1 MPRLSARAVVALLV
15 AALLIQAGATAPAFV
30 LGEQPSSPP
39 PTASPTNESGPGGA
53 PQSPPASAA
62 PSPDPASSPVPNPS
76 VAPSPTSSAPPDET
90 PTGIELPDQRTADS
104 RTFIQ
109 TDGSFITQI
118 FDSQVYYQPDGNSS
132 WLPIDT
138 HFAPVADS
146 SVTARITQSP
156 TQISLSAA
164 DAVGGFLTLAG
175 SGRTISFGLPSGVS
189 PGQSGTEAQL
199 LDNGGYAE
207 YANFLPGGIGLR
219 IFPHTDGFK
228 SFLVL
233 PSHPA
238 TNSFSLAIDAPGLT
252 LVAEDD
258 GTFSFRDAQDFVVG
272 RIPRPFLMDSSD
284 PEGFG
289 GGLYSEAVTMTVT
302 SNGSGY
308 TLTLTVDPAYLDS
321 AVYPLYVD
329 PTTTSFPDD
338 TGTAAPDT
346 FASQRYPN
354 SNFNTYQRPD
364 SPYYYEMW
372 HGKEPTY
379 LQYDEAFVRFKDVRT
394 TLGDVHVDQAYLE
407 FYPYW
412 QYYHY
417 QARPSWIRR
426 VTQDWT
432 AGSLTWNNRPTVD
445 GTDLGQFDTTEGNW
459 SHIDLSDFVQKV
471 LDQTWDNYGFRIDAD
486 TTGIGD
492 WKRIVSRDD
501 THTPDRRPHFDISWH
516 LPSAT
521 PSTPTGNAWIP
532 DRTLNWTYSSGATSG
547 TAQTKYQAQ
556 VATTSTGFGSPCRDS
571 AQTTGSGTSWTFPS
585 TGSCTMNEG
594 TSYWWRVSVF
604 DGVVWSNWSSAA
616 QFRFDTVAPSGSIS
630 SPTTNQTLSGTVT
643 VSGTASDATSYVKY
657 DLHYGAGSTPSS
669 WTLITSNTSQVTNG
683 TLASWNT
690 SGLSGIYTLRLRVYD
705 QPRQSSGFT
714 EVTRQVVVGAAAA
727 ADISSPTSSAYVRG
741 SVTNVGTASAA
752 AFTNYTLDYGTGC
765 SPSSW
770 TAIGTNP
777 RTTPVTNGTLGT
789 WTTTGLTGGTYTIR
803 LVTTATGS
811 SATKT
816 VCVTVDNTAPTAT
829 FSYPENGRPVAG
841 AVSVTGSVSD
851 SSSGSTTYALDYG
864 AGSTPSTWTSISTG
878 SGPISAGA
886 LGTWATGSL
895 QGVYAVRLTVTD
907 QAGNQSTATDV
918 VYAENTRRGEESFFT
933 RVPFDLGGGWR
944 MAVGVANGELTLD
957 RYLFEIPSYGPAQSL
972 SMSYSSLNTSSAG
985 MFGTGW
991 SSNLTQFLTFES
1003 GFVVWHRADGG
1014 LVPFGLVGS
1023 TWTPLAGH
1031 FETMTYDGTGH
1042 TYTITGKDQS
1052 KLVFDDSGSGRLKRM
1067 DNRFGK
1073 SLTLNWATSPA
1084 TATDASGRSTS
1095 ITVVSGV
1102 VTGVTDSAGRAWT
1115 FGYTSGKLTTVT
1127 DPVSAVTSLAYD
1139 STGLTSLT
1147 RSRSRV
1153 SGSAESIVWSVAYS
1167 SGKVSA
1173 VTDPVNSSV
1182 ANTFGYSTGQTTVGL
1197 LKEYSG
1203 PVRNSWTYN
1212 FDALGR
1218 VTSTLDPEGY
1228 TTSYAFDTASNLTQL
1243 VLPISLSPTVTQTIS
1258 YTYDSRGNVL
1268 TQTAQLNANT
1278 NVVTAM
1284 TYNSTNDVVTRS
1296 EADNDSNLKLVTKYT
1311 YDGSGHLTSV
1321 DINCTTSGTTPP
1333 TDAGTCTGAGTQ
1345 NASTNLITSFGYTS
1359 HDELETETDPRGYV
1373 TKHVYDTNGNET
1385 ETKENFVSGQSAT
1398 NERNVS
1404 TVYTYGSSTAGQAGV
1419 VTAVTDP
1426 VGNSTS
1432 YTYDALGR
1440 ELTEVLPGDSSIPV
1454 LIPVLT
1460 RSTTYDEVGNVL
1472 TETDSWTGVTRIT
1485 THVYDKA
1492 NRETSTT
1499 DPAGVETS
1507 TNYDAAGDAVSV
1519 TTGGTT
1525 TTRDYDGL
1533 GRVTVDHLAGADTTH
1548 EYDGQ
1553 GRDIRT
1559 VDPKGVETRRDYDI
1573 GGRMLSE
1580 TVSAGAG
1587 DLVTSYEYDLL
1598 GRQTSSDAADG
1609 STISTAFD
1617 RAGRATST
1625 TEADATTANAFDRAS
1640 NEIATTAPSGAVTTT
1655 EYDPLNRSTR
1665 ATNDAGTPSSTAD
1678 DVTTTSYYDAAGH
1691 QVASTDDHGISGISL
1706 YNVRGLAWKSIAN
1719 CTDSG
1724 TTPTTDPAN
1733 CTGGGTHNAT
1743 FNVITT
1749 TDYDGAGALTV
1760 RIMAVGNNLPN
1771 VTTRYAYDAAGRQ
1784 QAVMDPMG
1792 TVTRTLYDG
1801 AGRVNSTILNCT
1813 DDNSNP
1819 APPSSSGSWWNCD
1832 GSNIND
1838 GTWNVTGSR
1847 TYDDHGNVASE
1858 TAPNGRL
1865 TEYVYDD
1872 ANRLVQRID
1881 NYVSNPQRADE
1892 NISTYYAYDDS
1903 GRQSAVLA
1911 PTESRSTYAVTRYF
1925 YDDAGHLEKQVRACV
1940 QSGTGGYSNPSS
1952 SDWKTCAPDANSIY
1966 NASTNLT
1973 TTYGY
1978 DDRGDRTSVTT
1989 ADPSATSD
1997 TSTATV
2003 TTRYAFDD
2011 QNRLCGVLENATVP
2025 LSSPDPCTNP
2035 GNGSPTANVWTTYG
2049 YDALGNMVSMTDAN
2063 GHTTTYGYD
2072 ASGRQVTITDAD
2084 GNTTTYG
2091 YNDLGQRVSQSRR
2104 GTGTQPTLVSWSY
2117 DAAGRLDSRSAG
2129 GATTSYTYDDNGNQL
2144 SASNSTST
2152 ISTTYDRL
2160 NRPLD
2165 VTVDGDTGA
2174 TTTYSY
2180 DLTSPSWTDPSGA
2193 YTATLD
2199 AFGREVGLADPVNSN
2214 AWAWSYRADGQVS
2227 SSAAPNGNTTDFG
2240 YDAAGAPASKVT
2252 TNSGGTP
2259 ASYTWTR
2266 NRAGEM
2272 LTEASAITGDST
2284 NGTTTYAYDP
2294 LARLADFSLGGS
2306 TTNYV
2311 WQAVTNRSSVQVD
2324 SNLAVTTAF
2333 DDANRPMSDSG
2344 GASFSSDDE
2353 GRLTARPGQT
2363 LEWDDLG
2370 RLTTVKN
2377 ANTNAVISAYSY
2389 DALDRLLMVD
2399 SGSSDVVRFRYV
2411 GLTTQVAAAVDQ
2423 DDTSHPILYR
2433 IANRWTGERMFEW
2446 ASSTERFYGTNGHR
2460 DITWMADAS
2469 GAVSATLRYDP
2480 WGRMQANSGSS
2491 VPAFRFQSSW
2501 FDPAVGLSWVV
2512 ARWYSAD
2519 LGRFISEDVLLGAPS
2534 DPPSRHLYSYAGG
2547 QPLERVDSDG
2557 HLWYQMRTG
2566 DWTQSM
2572 AREFMGSSD
2581 KWPIIWNQN
2590 RNRLFTTGPNPRPT
2604 CVWIE
2609 NRYLTLTWKKEVRQ
2623 NGDFCTP
2630 ATTRTTGGD
2639 DKNGFVAARTYG
2651 LDWLMLTRE
2660 KLFSLT
2666 ESFTQFLQK
2675 SGDLDRVRYALNV
2688 QPYNG
2693 VALVKIFLGNGTQ
2706 HKFPNWTLVVGNTDN
2721 PQSGTDA
2728 TAGWTMGQY
2737 IFVNT
2742 DKPSLDLLAHEYT
2755 HVLQYQGLGGAFSA
2769 LYAAE
2774 WARTGATDARNGA
2787 EAIAYLWGAWTLN
2800 YHVYGESLPWT
2811 EFK

>member
-1 MPRLSARAVVALLV
+1 MRADTGRTRWYVALLSV
-15 AALLIQAGATAPAFV
+15 LMVIQAGATAPAFV

-207 YANFLPGGIGLR
+207 YANFLPGGISLR
-219 IFPHTDGFK
+219 IFPHSDGFK
-228 SFLVL
+228 SFLVI
-233 PSHPA
+233 PSRPG
-238 TNSFSLAIDAPGLT
+238 TNQFTFAINAPGLT
-252 LVAEDD
+252 LTPQDD
-258 GTFSFRDAQDFVVG
+258 GTLAFSDANQQVVG
-272 RIPRPFLMDSSD
+272 RIPRPFMVDSSD
-284 PEGFG
+284 PAGFG
-289 GGLYSEAVTMTVT
+289 SGIYSEAVAMSV
-302 SNGSGY
+302 SSADVGY
-308 TLTLTVDPAYLDS
+308 LLTLTIDPSFLDQ
-321 AVYPLYVD
+321 ATYPVYVD
-329 PTTTSFPDD
+329 PTVTDFPTGSTT
-338 TGTAAPDT
+338 ANDT
-346 FASQRYPN
+346 FASERYPG
-354 SNFNTYQRPD
+354 SNFNTYQDPGG
-364 SPYYYEMW
+364 YNEMW
-372 HGKEPTY
+372 LGHEPGYTT
-379 LQYDEAFVRFKDVRT
+379 YDEMFIRFNDLAT
-394 TLGDVHVDQAYLE
+394 TLGAVHIDSAVLKM
-407 FYPYW
+407 YPW
-412 QYYHY
+412 WEYYHY
-417 QARPSWIRR
+417 QWETSWVERI
-426 VTQDWT
+426 TGTWT
-432 AGSLTWNNRPTVD
+432 ASGLTWNNRPA
-445 GTDLGQFDTTEGNW
+445 TDTSHPLGQFDTKEGVW
-459 SHIDLSDFVQKV
+459 SNDVNAQWLNGGITDYVQDIV
-471 LDQTWDNYGFRIDAD
+471 NGAVDQGLKLQASSLGNAG
-486 TTGIGD
+486 

-501 THTPDRRPHFDISWH
+501 SSSYKPYLSVSWH
-516 LPSAT
+516 LPSAS

-918 VYAENTRRGEESFFT
+918 VYAENSRRGDESSYT

-944 MAVGVANGELTLD
+944 MAVGAANGELTLD
-957 RYLFEIPSYGPAQSL
+957 RDLFGIPSYGPSQALSL
-972 SMSYSSLNTSSAG
+972 SYSSVNTSSAG

-1052 KLVFDDSGSGRLKRM
+1052 KLVFADSGTGILQRIDDRY
-1067 DNRFGK
+1067 GH

-1432 YTYDALGR
+1432 YTYDSLGR
-1440 ELTEVLPGDSSIPV
+1440 ELTEVMPGDSSIPV
-1454 LIPVLT
+1454 LT
-1460 RSTTYDEVGNVL
+1460 RTTTYDELGNVL
-1472 TETDSWTGVTRIT
+1472 TETDSWTGVTRTT

-1492 NRETSTT
+1492 NRETSVT
-1499 DPAGVETS
+1499 DPVGVQSTS
-1507 TNYDAAGDAVSV
+1507 SFDAAGNAVSSTSGGV
-1519 TTGGTT
+1519 TTD
-1525 TTRDYDGL
+1525 RAYDGL
-1533 GRVTVDHLAGADTTH
+1533 NRVVEVSVQSDATSQV
-1548 EYDGQ
+1548 YDAQ
-1553 GRDIRT
+1553 GREIQT
-1559 VDPKGVETRRDYDI
+1559 VDPESVSTVRTYDL
-1573 GGRMLSE
+1573 GGRLTGE
-1580 TVSAGAG
+1580 TVESAVGNIETTYG
-1587 DLVTSYEYDLL
+1587 YDLL
-1598 GRQTSSDAADG
+1598 GRQTS
-1609 STISTAFD
+1609 T
-1617 RAGRATST
+1617 TSL
-1625 TEADATTANAFDRAS
+1625 D
-1640 NEIATTAPSGAVTTT
+1640 AVTTT
-1655 EYDPLNRSTR
+1655 NSYDRLGRNTEMSKAGATSFFSYDKVGNQVSSTSPDGSVTTIEYDPLNRVVVVI
-1665 ATNDAGTPSSTAD
+1665 TNDVTTPDDPTE
-1678 DVTTTSYYDAAGH
+1678 DVTTTTYYDAGGRT
-1691 QVASTDDHGISGISL
+1691 VAVRDATGITICSIS
-1706 YNVRGLAWKSIAN
+1706 NARGLVSQSISN

-1724 TTPTTDPAN
+1724 TTPTTNPAA
-1733 CTGGGTHNAT
+1733 CTGQGTHNAT
-1743 FNVITT
+1743 TNVVTTITF
-1749 TDYDGAGALTV
+1749 DGAGSAASIVVADGSGPSEAT
-1760 RIMAVGNNLPN
+1760 MD
-1771 VTTRYAYDAAGRQ
+1771 YAYDASGRL
-1784 QAVMDPMG
+1784 QATKDARG
-1792 TVTRTLYDG
+1792 TVTRTVYDSV
-1801 AGRVNSTILNCT
+1801 GRVTSTIVNCT
-1813 DDNSNP
+1813 EDASSP
-1819 APPSSSGSWWNCD
+1819 APPSGSWWTCD
-1832 GSNIND
+1832 GSSLND
-1838 GTWNVTGSR
+1838 GTWNVTTSR
-1847 TYDDHGNVASE
+1847 NYDGHGNVATE
-1858 TAPNGRL
+1858 TAANGRV
-1865 TEYVYDD
+1865 TTYVYDD
-1872 ANRLVQRID
+1872 ADRLVQRVD
-1881 NYVSNPQRADE
+1881 NDVSGTPTGGDQDL
-1892 NISTYYAYDDS
+1892 STFYAYDDA
-1903 GRQSAVLA
+1903 GRQIAVRA
-1911 PTESRSTYAVTRYF
+1911 PTANRSTFAVTTFVYN
-1925 YDDAGHLEKQVRACV
+1925 DVGQLIQEVRNCTESSTTPPGDPAWKTC
-1940 QSGTGGYSNPSS
+1940 SGTG
-1952 SDWKTCAPDANSIY
+1952 THDAD
-1966 NASTNLT
+1966 TNL
-1973 TTYGY
+1973 
-1978 DDRGDRTSVTT
+1978 VT
-1989 ADPSATSD
+1989 
-1997 TSTATV
+1997 
-2003 TTRYAFDD
+2003 
-2011 QNRLCGVLENATVP
+2011 E
-2025 LSSPDPCTNP
+2025 
-2035 GNGSPTANVWTTYG
+2035 
-2049 YDALGNMVSMTDAN
+2049 
-2063 GHTTTYGYD
+2063 
-2072 ASGRQVTITDAD
+2072 
-2084 GNTTTYG
+2084 
-2091 YNDLGQRVSQSRR
+2091 
-2104 GTGTQPTLVSWSY
+2104 
-2117 DAAGRLDSRSAG
+2117 
-2129 GATTSYTYDDNGNQL
+2129 
-2144 SASNSTST
+2144 
-2152 ISTTYDRL
+2152 
-2160 NRPLD
+2160 
-2165 VTVDGDTGA
+2165 
-2174 TTTYSY
+2174 
-2180 DLTSPSWTDPSGA
+2180 
-2193 YTATLD
+2193 YTATT
-2199 AFGREVGLADPVNSN
+2199 LA
-2214 AWAWSYRADGQVS
+2214 ATRYR
-2227 SSAAPNGNTTDFG
+2227 
-2240 YDAAGAPASKVT
+2240 
-2252 TNSGGTP
+2252 
-2259 ASYTWTR
+2259 
-2266 NRAGEM
+2266 
-2272 LTEASAITGDST
+2272 
-2284 NGTTTYAYDP
+2284 
-2294 LARLADFSLGGS
+2294 
-2306 TTNYV
+2306 
-2311 WQAVTNRSSVQVD
+2311 
-2324 SNLAVTTAF
+2324 
-2333 DDANRPMSDSG
+2333 
-2344 GASFSSDDE
+2344 
-2353 GRLTARPGQT
+2353 
-2363 LEWDDLG
+2363 
-2370 RLTTVKN
+2370 
-2377 ANTNAVISAYSY
+2377 
-2389 DALDRLLMVD
+2389 
-2399 SGSSDVVRFRYV
+2399 
-2411 GLTTQVAAAVDQ
+2411 
-2423 DDTSHPILYR
+2423 
-2433 IANRWTGERMFEW
+2433 
-2446 ASSTERFYGTNGHR
+2446 
-2460 DITWMADAS
+2460 
-2469 GAVSATLRYDP
+2469 
-2480 WGRMQANSGSS
+2480 
-2491 VPAFRFQSSW
+2491 
-2501 FDPAVGLSWVV
+2501 
-2512 ARWYSAD
+2512 
-2519 LGRFISEDVLLGAPS
+2519 
-2534 DPPSRHLYSYAGG
+2534 
-2547 QPLERVDSDG
+2547 
-2557 HLWYQMRTG
+2557 
-2566 DWTQSM
+2566 
-2572 AREFMGSSD
+2572 
-2581 KWPIIWNQN
+2581 
-2590 RNRLFTTGPNPRPT
+2590 
-2604 CVWIE
+2604 
-2609 NRYLTLTWKKEVRQ
+2609 
-2623 NGDFCTP
+2623 
-2630 ATTRTTGGD
+2630 
-2639 DKNGFVAARTYG
+2639 
-2651 LDWLMLTRE
+2651 
-2660 KLFSLT
+2660 
-2666 ESFTQFLQK
+2666 
-2675 SGDLDRVRYALNV
+2675 
-2688 QPYNG
+2688 
-2693 VALVKIFLGNGTQ
+2693 
-2706 HKFPNWTLVVGNTDN
+2706 
-2721 PQSGTDA
+2721 
-2728 TAGWTMGQY
+2728 
-2737 IFVNT
+2737 
-2742 DKPSLDLLAHEYT
+2742 
-2755 HVLQYQGLGGAFSA
+2755 
-2769 LYAAE
+2769 
-2774 WARTGATDARNGA
+2774 
-2787 EAIAYLWGAWTLN
+2787 
-2800 YHVYGESLPWT
+2800 
-2811 EFK
+2811 